1 MYYLAIAKFNPHVAT
16 FGPSKD
22 KMVDNDS
29 YRQVAGG
36 PKSMQGATEQIARLL
51 KSEKPGTKIKLV
63 ITVPEK
69 QPSEM
74 SLEELRAKVAEMEAD
89 AAKASQAA

>member
-1 MYYLAIAKFNPHVAT
+1 MFYVAIAKFNPHKAT
-16 FGPSKD
+16 FGPNKD
-22 KMVDNDS
+22 QMVDNDA
-29 YRQVAGG
+29 YRQIAGG
-36 PKSMQGATEQIARLL
+36 PKTFEQAQGAIAKLL

-74 SLEELRAKVAEMEAD
+74 SLEELKAKVAEMEA
-89 AAKASQAA
+89 ARASQAA